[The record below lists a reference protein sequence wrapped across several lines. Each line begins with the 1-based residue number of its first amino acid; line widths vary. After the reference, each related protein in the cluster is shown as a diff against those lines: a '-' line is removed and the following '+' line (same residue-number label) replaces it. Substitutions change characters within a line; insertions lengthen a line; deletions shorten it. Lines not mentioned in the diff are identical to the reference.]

1 MAYIY
6 EYIRTQGYE
15 PLYLDEHYA
24 RLDAL
29 ARGYFFAPLKI
40 SLQEL
45 YQAIIEALRGGQ
57 FSPSMMNVVYVQ
69 YCADGSVEV
78 RAEWTIY
85 NSFSLRALHPQSYL
99 CRVSGE
105 LITNNTSVRAS
116 HVEFHQTTALATN
129 RGVAIWAT
137 EQDEVVAIDG
147 APVIAVFEDEVRF
160 LESGSGVE
168 FELAYQVATKLKHNV
183 VRGVVKVEDLPRA
196 KELLYVDYRGVTA
209 LQQLYDSTLYMDIT
223 AEKIAARIAE
233 MERA

>member
-15 PLYLDEHYA
+15 PLYFDEHYA

-29 ARGYFFAPLKI
+29 ARNYFFAPLKL
-40 SLQEL
+40 SC
-45 YQAIIEALRGGQ
+45 QALRQVIIEALREGKLSQ
-57 FSPSMMNVVYVQ
+57 SMMNVVYVR
-69 YCADGSVEV
+69 CFADGSVEV
-78 RAEWTIY
+78 RADWLLY
-85 NSFSLRALHPQSYL
+85 NSFSLRALHPHSYL
-99 CRVSGE
+99 CRMSGE
-105 LITNNTSVRAS
+105 YITSNTSVKDS
-116 HVEFHQTTALATN
+116 LVEFNQTTALVAN
-129 RGVAIWAT
+129 RGVAIWVN

-223 AEKIAARIAE
+223 AEKIAAKVAA
-233 MERA
+233 MERV